1 MTFNDFEKTYG
12 YQHHTYPVF
21 SQDLMTEGSFKRFLP
36 MPGPQEVFDYAL
48 MGLPKYLP
56 LTQET
61 ITPQGF
67 VLTQPK
73 TMMDGTVRPIGTVTT
88 SIDVADYLT
97 SAVTEIEMDLDCQL
111 SETIHNHDE
120 DYVYDKFRSGF
131 MGTKL
136 TRWPATEILQILLK
150 FPHAKNPTNELYQT
164 YEIPAQWI
172 YLRRNKVNVV
182 ASIGSVTSKRYGGNR
197 AADGGFFAFITGLGR
212 GVYSPGKIEIV
223 YKSGFNSDRLPAVVA
238 DMIKTWA
245 ARRYLSDVGSV
256 LFPNNSVNVSIDGIS
271 QSASYDV
278 QRLVTQ
284 RAEELEKKAY
294 EQKRIFKKQ
303 FGNTVNMSF
312 IGT

>member
-1 MTFNDFEKTYG
+1 M
-12 YQHHTYPVF
+12 H
-21 SQDLMTEGSFKRFLP
+21 EGSFKRFLP

-73 TMMDGTVRPIGTVTT
+73 TMMDGSVRPAGTIT
-88 SIDVADYLT
+88 SRIDVADYLT

-120 DYVYDKFRSGF
+120 DYIYNKFRTGY

-136 TRWPATEILQILLK
+136 TRWPATEILQVLIK
-150 FPHAKNPTNELYQT
+150 FPHAKNPAEELYQS
-164 YEIPAQWI
+164 YEIPSQWI

-182 ASIGSVTSKRYGGNR
+182 ASVGSINSKRHGSN
-197 AADGGFFAFITGLGR
+197 ASAQGFFAYMTGFGR
-212 GVYSPGKIEIV
+212 GVYSPGNIEIV
-223 YKSGFNSDRLPAVVA
+223 YKAGFNNDRLPAVVA

-245 ARRYLSDVGSV
+245 AKRYLSDVGSV

-284 RAEELEKKAY
+284 RSEDLEKKSH

-303 FGNTVNMSF
+303 FGNTVGMSF
-312 IGT
+312 VGT